1 MTRCSQKT
9 AKGLRCKSH
18 GVEHDGKIICATHLK
33 HMMPELIPLIPSAAT
48 AATAAPPPPCTHKS
62 TCDLTHDKC
71 CECSDERP
79 IQEEGYVAYIN
90 THLADAVLVPRHY
103 YYCPSC
109 RERFMKNKEAV
120 YMSLW
125 NSGCEEL
132 CYHFGLCSDVMGDCW
147 EPVYD
152 KSGLEGLKKDLRLL
166 SKVEHNAE
174 GCEDCKKWIESL
186 HD

>member
-1 MTRCSQKT
+1 MPRCTQKT
-9 AKGLRCKSH
+9 AKGLRCKSN
-18 GVEHDGKIICATHLK
+18 GVENDGEIICSTHLRQL
-33 HMMPELIPLIPSAAT
+33 MPELIPVAEPEPEP
-48 AATAAPPPPCTHKS
+48 APLPPPCTHTE

-109 RERFMKNKEAV
+109 KKRFMKNKEAV

-152 KSGLEGLKKDLRLL
+152 KSGLEGLKKDLRIL
-166 SKVEHNAE
+166 SKVEHKDEECKN
-174 GCEDCKKWIESL
+174 CEKWIESL